1 MGGGTCN
8 YYSGEG
14 SHLDIFVKP
23 YCELIKKFLSEH
35 PEIKRV
41 IDLGCGDFNVASQ
54 FINDNINYIGV
65 DIVPDMI
72 ESHKKNYSSEHVNFM
87 CLDIVEDELPD
98 GDLCLIRQV
107 LQHLNNNDI
116 AKILD
121 HCRKYKYVLITES
134 VTPKDKALIFNADI
148 HEGEHIRSGLKSG
161 IYK

>member
-1 MGGGTCN
+1 
-8 YYSGEG
+8 
-14 SHLDIFVKP
+14 
-23 YCELIKKFLSEH
+23 
-35 PEIKRV
+35 
-41 IDLGCGDFNVASQ
+41 
-54 FINDNINYIGV
+54 
-65 DIVPDMI
+65 
-72 ESHKKNYSSEHVNFM
+72 M

-161 IYK
+161 IYLDEAPFNLKTEILLNIPYSPYSSEVNSELITSLIKN